1 MNTVSLQTNSPRMIS
16 PSADRR
22 VSYVGHG
29 QLESSPE
36 TMSPLHVIAHEMGHV
51 QEFRG
56 EAYRSGSEI
65 RDIHVKINY
74 EIRDGR
80 MVAVSG
86 ETSATTQKRVEVKP
100 KDTSLDPYSDGRS
113 FKDLYANALEED
125 KKEGKDAKDNA
136 FKITDREKKVELE
149 SKIKELAVKLE
160 SENTK
165 EKVQT
170 SDSKDDVQK
179 SERTREISREKQRL
193 EEEVR
198 ILRMK
203 EALKESF
210 DMLTDI
216 REMMI
221 SNAMGI
227 MQVGNE
233 TKKGQ
238 FVNTLI

>member
-1 MNTVSLQTNSPRMIS
+1 
-16 PSADRR
+16 

-29 QLESSPE
+29 RLESSPE
-36 TMSPLHVIAHEMGHV
+36 TLSPLHVIAHEMGHV

-56 EAYRSGSEI
+56 EAIREGSEV

-86 ETSATTQKRVEVKP
+86 ETSATTQKRIETKP
-100 KDTSLDPYSDGRS
+100 KDPSLEPYSDGKS
-113 FKDLYANALEED
+113 FKDLYTNSLEED
-125 KKEGKDAKDNA
+125 KKEGRESKVNS
-136 FKITDREKKVELE
+136 FKISEREKKEELE
-149 SKIKELAVKLE
+149 TKIKELAVKLE
-160 SENTK
+160 SEK
-165 EKVQT
+165 
-170 SDSKDDVQK
+170 
-179 SERTREISREKQRL
+179 TRETAEGNDPKALTNKNDRAREITQEKQRL

-198 ILRMK
+198 ILKMK

-216 REMMI
+216 RTMMI
-221 SNAMGI
+221 SNVLGI

-233 TKKGQ
+233 TKPGQ
-238 FVNTLI
+238 FINTLI